1 MNVYDFDNTIY
12 NGDSTADFYL
22 FSLKRHKKIVLL
34 FPSLILSTIK
44 FYIFKIGTKTDFKEK
59 MYRFLKY
66 CDIQKD
72 VNDFW
77 NKNQNKIK
85 KFYINQKNDDDVIIS
100 ASPKFLLEPMCK
112 KLGIK
117 YLIASE
123 VSTENYKYSG
133 INCHGKEKVRRFY
146 EVFPNSQI
154 HNFYSDS
161 YSDTPLANLADKA
174 FMVKKNNIF
183 DWKLKGQSL

>member
-183 DWKLKGQSL
+183 DWKLKRQSL

>member
-34 FPSLILSTIK
+34 FPSLILSTIQ

-85 KFYINQKNDDDVIIS
+85 KFYINQKSDDDVIIS

-183 DWKLKGQSL
+183 DWKLKRQSL